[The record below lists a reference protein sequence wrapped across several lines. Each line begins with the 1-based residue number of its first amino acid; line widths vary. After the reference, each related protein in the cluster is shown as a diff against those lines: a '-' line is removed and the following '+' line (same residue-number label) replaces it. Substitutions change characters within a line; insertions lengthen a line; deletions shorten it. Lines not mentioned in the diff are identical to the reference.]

1 MSPPGHVA
9 IGTALSSPSEIL
21 HSITDT
27 DLSRLSEIG
36 FHFSQ
41 HGAPPVIPLGNS
53 LHSLRGH
60 LSHAF

>member
-1 MSPPGHVA
+1 MLSPPGHVA
-9 IGTALSSPSEIL
+9 DGTALSSPPEIL

-27 DLSRLSEIG
+27 DLEIG

-41 HGAPPVIPLGNS
+41 HGAPPVIPPGNS